1 MPLIK
6 KSSNKAFEANLEAEM
21 DAGKPTDQALA
32 IAYNVQRSAKKKG
45 MYQGGVVADEPADEL
60 MAEAPKSIAEA
71 IRLSRAP
78 KVEEIEALEMDLA
91 GEHVE
96 DTKPFLTKAEKI
108 RARIKEL
115 NGRK

>member
-6 KSSNKAFEANLEAEM
+6 KSSDKAFKSNLSAELEAGAPKE
-21 DAGKPTDQALA
+21 QALA
-32 IAYNVQRSAKKKG
+32 IAYSVQRQAKKKG
-45 MYQGGVVADEPADEL
+45 MYQGGVVSEEPSDEL

-78 KVEEIEALEMDLA
+78 KIEEVEALEMDLA